1 MSAACLLPAL
11 CFGMT
16 GVLQKVY
23 GRAGG
28 GAGWYLP
35 LVGLGVAATGLAA
48 LPLLGDRAMT
58 ARAGVV
64 ALGIGLSWG
73 LGMIAV
79 MIRLSRFG
87 RRSPKLAPLY
97 NLNTL
102 VVVVLALVL
111 FAGPGSRH
119 AEAAGRGGADHGQGG
134 ARGAPEPQ
142 GQPRPGPP

>member
-1 MSAACLLPAL
+1 MPTAWKGLLVGGLLPAL

-79 MIRLSRFG
+79 MIGLSRFG
-87 RRSPKLAPLY
+87 APLSKLAPLY

-111 FAGPGSRH
+111 FAESR
-119 AEAAGRGGADHGQGG
+119 EVDTPKLLGGAALIMAG
-134 ARGAPEPQ
+134 AALVARA
-142 GQPRPGPP
+142 